1 MFFVQG
7 WLLRHVLPVLQTGER
22 GGRGSGDTGRA
33 KEEAHV
39 RAEWAGQEGG
49 TARARASQAPG
60 ER

>member
-22 GGRGSGDTGRA
+22 GGRGPGDTGRA

-49 TARARASQAPG
+49 TARAGASQAPG